1 MASIGQELRP
11 REIPPGV
18 FGVCL
23 GAKSNEKDEVVV
35 EIFVRIEIACIHAVY
50 RMLMK
55 KLEGTIKGQVGVPPS
70 PPHFFGTFF
79 WCHFRCHFGWQFL
92 AKRGVTGRPDSGT
105 PR

>member
-1 MASIGQELRP
+1 LLCNQELRP

-55 KLEGTIKGQVGVPPS
+55 KLEGTIKGQVGVPPLRPILLVRFS
-70 PPHFFGTFF
+70 
-79 WCHFRCHFGWQFL
+79 
-92 AKRGVTGRPDSGT
+92 GVTSGVT
-105 PR
+105 SVGNFWRNVA